1 MLDKWWHRLPLSCQ
15 ATNLNITSLTT
26 RQYVDNTLISRCDRY
41 SDGSAVLFVVVAI
54 TATCLTLI
62 GVASSANRIIDA
74 QRAQVAADAA
84 ALSCVIYGT
93 DFAEQ
98 AANENGAELVSVD
111 RADEQCQV
119 VVQYRHVLRTAFALS
134 SRNDRVPTM
143 QR

>member
-1 MLDKWWHRLPLSCQ
+1 L
-15 ATNLNITSLTT
+15 ITLG
-26 RQYVDNTLISRCDRY
+26 DRH

-84 ALSCVIYGT
+84 ALSCVIYGA
-93 DFAEQ
+93 DLAVL
-98 AANENGAELVSVD
+98 AANENGAELISVD
-111 RADEQCQV
+111 LADEQCQV
-119 VVQYRHVLRTAFALS
+119 VVRYRHVLRTAFALS